1 MAWVYR
7 ALWACA
13 VLPFF
18 GYLWWRGRQDPAY
31 RERWS
36 ERLALSPTDAALSDG
51 VVLHCASVGEV
62 IAARPLI
69 TALLARTGWGP
80 LTVTCSTPTGSAQL
94 RRDFGSRVGHLYFP
108 LDGMGAPER
117 FLRHLRPRIVI
128 LLEREIWPGF
138 LHTAQ
143 TRGVPVVLANG
154 RLSVRSAAS
163 YQRWHA
169 LMGPAL
175 AALQRLCVENEET
188 AQRLRQL
195 GVCAE
200 RLVVTGN
207 IKSDVVVT
215 PELRVPVDILR
226 LALGARPVLTAGS
239 THVGEDEALLVAFA
253 IHLQGSPQSLLV
265 LVPRHP
271 ERFDAVA
278 YIVEQAGLR
287 LQRHSLGEPLRA
299 TTQVLLGDTMGELM
313 LWYGVADACFVGGS
327 LTPRGGHNPLEPLCL
342 EKPLI
347 AGAHTANFN
356 ALYRQLQAARAMY
369 LACDAAD
376 VLRHFEHVLQQPD
389 ETAAMVRR
397 ANAVTAGA
405 AGATMRTIDVLQEID
420 TLRHARPVGAASL
433 ITRQGADA
441 VWADPS
447 VFPEA
452 DVHLFDP
459 AWWKQRG
466 GAGTR
471 GAGRGNIRHLS
482 DGRSNYLLR
491 HYYRG
496 GLMARVSR
504 DLFLAQRVPDSRAMA
519 EFTLLRALRQHG
531 LPVPRACAALHRKVG
546 LFYRAEIIVE
556 LIPDATDVAAL
567 LHGVR
572 ALTGAEWQRLGQ
584 AVRQLHDAQ
593 VFHADLNCHNL
604 MLDTHGAAWI
614 VDFDKCAFRAG
625 ETWKAANLKRLLRS
639 LRKERRLDPSLH
651 WDEAQWQQFMEG
663 YTPSA

>member
-13 VLPFF
+13 ILPFF
-18 GYLWWRGRQDPAY
+18 GYLWWRGRLDPAY

-36 ERLALSPTDAALSDG
+36 ERLALSPIDAALRDG

-138 LHTAQ
+138 LRTAQ
-143 TRGVPVVLANG
+143 TQGVPVVLANG

-163 YQRWHA
+163 YRRWHC
-169 LMGPAL
+169 LMGPTL

-188 AQRLRQL
+188 AHRFRQL
-195 GVCAE
+195 GASAE

-215 PELRVPVDILR
+215 PELRARVDILR

-239 THVGEDEALLVAFA
+239 THVGEDEALLAAFA

-271 ERFDAVA
+271 ERFDTVA
-278 YIVEQAGLR
+278 QLVEQAGLR
-287 LQRHSLGEPLRA
+287 LQRHSLGEPLGA
-299 TTQVLLGDTMGELM
+299 NTQVLLGDTMGELM

-347 AGAHTANFN
+347 A
-356 ALYRQLQAARAMY
+356 M
-369 LACDAAD
+369 
-376 VLRHFEHVLQQPD
+376 
-389 ETAAMVRR
+389 
-397 ANAVTAGA
+397 
-405 AGATMRTIDVLQEID
+405 I
-420 TLRHARPVGAASL
+420 
-433 ITRQGADA
+433 
-441 VWADPS
+441 
-447 VFPEA
+447 
-452 DVHLFDP
+452 
-459 AWWKQRG
+459 
-466 GAGTR
+466 
-471 GAGRGNIRHLS
+471 
-482 DGRSNYLLR
+482 
-491 HYYRG
+491 
-496 GLMARVSR
+496 
-504 DLFLAQRVPDSRAMA
+504 
-519 EFTLLRALRQHG
+519 
-531 LPVPRACAALHRKVG
+531 
-546 LFYRAEIIVE
+546 
-556 LIPDATDVAAL
+556 
-567 LHGVR
+567 
-572 ALTGAEWQRLGQ
+572 
-584 AVRQLHDAQ
+584 
-593 VFHADLNCHNL
+593 
-604 MLDTHGAAWI
+604 
-614 VDFDKCAFRAG
+614 
-625 ETWKAANLKRLLRS
+625 
-639 LRKERRLDPSLH
+639 
-651 WDEAQWQQFMEG
+651 
-663 YTPSA
+663 